1 MSSLCHQISIGI
13 TVGLT
18 KMALIKY
25 PKEVRETGKKEI
37 ESFIAGNS
45 RLRILKGVTRLDRS
59 MGGLNNWGMAG
70 VRGET
75 AGLTGVVGEGWFY
88 SPKWDLSSSL
98 EKQMNAEG
106 CPGCH
111 VWVDKMPGLPDT
123 IKDSYEAIAKIGQ
136 GRPQ

>member
-1 MSSLCHQISIGI
+1 MMSSLCHQISIGI

-25 PKEVRETGKKEI
+25 QGGKGGRQEGNRGS

-70 VRGET
+70 VRG
-75 AGLTGVVGEGWFY
+75 
-88 SPKWDLSSSL
+88 
-98 EKQMNAEG
+98 
-106 CPGCH
+106 
-111 VWVDKMPGLPDT
+111 
-123 IKDSYEAIAKIGQ
+123 
-136 GRPQ
+136 RPQGSLGW